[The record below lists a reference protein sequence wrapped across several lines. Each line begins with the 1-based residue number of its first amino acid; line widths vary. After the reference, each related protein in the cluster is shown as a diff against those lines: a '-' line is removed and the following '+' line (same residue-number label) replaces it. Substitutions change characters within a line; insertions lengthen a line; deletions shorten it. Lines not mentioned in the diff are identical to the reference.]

1 MVDARAP
8 ANAGRPAHS
17 DSRRKAIKILSFCLK
32 AASILFLIPTALL
45 TKAPQEIVLEAV
57 YITLV
62 SAAGFFALWE
72 ITAGIN
78 RLNETLAGRSRS
90 S

>member
-1 MVDARAP
+1 MA
-8 ANAGRPAHS
+8 
-17 DSRRKAIKILSFCLK
+17 
-32 AASILFLIPTALL
+32 
-45 TKAPQEIVLEAV
+45 EAV

-72 ITAGIN
+72 ITAGLS
-78 RLNETLAGRSRS
+78 RLNETRAGRSRS